1 MPELKK
7 GDHCDKKNRFLSEV
21 QKERQEER
29 EAKGTKYSPEGAAA
43 PGCVQKLTCRLR
55 FGVNPHVS
63 CADSHGILCSVIFLD
78 WECGDALT
86 PYSSLFSAPSLR
98 RSVKRVQ
105 PRS

>member
-43 PGCVQKLTCRLR
+43 PGCVQKLT
-55 FGVNPHVS
+55 
-63 CADSHGILCSVIFLD
+63 
-78 WECGDALT
+78 
-86 PYSSLFSAPSLR
+86 
-98 RSVKRVQ
+98 
-105 PRS
+105 